1 MSVANTIVALPEWL
15 QDLTGQGIVITDT
28 ALVIR
33 GWNHWLE
40 EHSGRRAADVLGRHL
55 LDVYPDLVAR
65 RFDQSYQQA
74 LAGQVV
80 VLAQRLHR
88 YLLPM
93 PVPDDF
99 GEFQYM
105 QQSARIGPLVDAG
118 QVVGTATVID
128 DVTERVARE
137 DELSR
142 LLAQEQAARGQLA
155 FMAEASAHLAVSLDY
170 ETTLQHVA
178 RLMLPDL
185 ADYCLIDIIADDQ
198 QIQRVAIAHIDP
210 SKEALLH
217 QLDRHYPDSHHG
229 GQPAQIA
236 IQTGRSAIILDL
248 ASSHASDRDAGPERQ
263 QILATLATRSIL
275 AVPLQTR
282 GQILGAITLCST
294 QADYYDAQDR
304 VLIEELAHRAAMAID
319 NARLYQ
325 QAQAAL
331 HARDQALR
339 IVEAERSK
347 LQRLFMQAP
356 AAICI
361 LEGPELRFAFTNDL
375 YRQIVG
381 DRDLIG
387 RPVREALPEMVN
399 QGLIALIERVYATGE
414 PFIGSELPIQIDK
427 YHDSPM
433 ELGYF
438 SFVYQPTRDAQGHID
453 GVLVHAIDVT
463 DQVRAQHERN
473 ELFAQAEIARAEAER
488 AVQIRDQFFSVAAHE
503 LKTPLTSLLGNVQ
516 LIQRRSAREG
526 LLHERDQRA
535 LGVVAAQTHR
545 LHQMIEALLDVTRLE
560 SGHLSLN
567 RAPLD
572 LSALVQRIV
581 DEVQPSLSNHTL
593 AFSSPDTALLVDGD
607 ALRLEQV
614 LQNIVQ
620 NAVKYSPSGGTIAID
635 MRSREQSACVSVADQ
650 GIGIPQDSLQHLF
663 SRFYRATNVNTQHIS
678 GMGIGLYV
686 VKEIL
691 TLHGGSVAVESS
703 EGIGS
708 TFTICLPLLPERATA
723 SH

>member
-40 EHSGRRAADVLGRHL
+40 VHSGRRAADVLGQHL
-55 LDVYPDLVAR
+55 LDVYPELVAR

-74 LAGQVV
+74 LDGQVI

-93 PVPDDF
+93 PAPDDF
-99 GEFQYM
+99 GEFQHM
-105 QQSARIGPLVDAG
+105 QQSARIGPLIDGG

-185 ADYCLIDIIADDQ
+185 ADYCLIDIVADDR
-198 QIQRVAIAHIDP
+198 QIQRVASAHIDP
-210 SKEALLH
+210 ARETLLH
-217 QLDRHYPDSHHG
+217 ELERRYPDSDHG

-236 IQTGRSAIILDL
+236 IQTGRSAILPDVANAL
-248 ASSHASDRDAGPERQ
+248 SSDRAYAPEHQ
-263 QILATLATRSIL
+263 QMLSTLATRSVL
-275 AVPLQTR
+275 AVPLLTR

-294 QADYYDAQDR
+294 QTDRYDAQDQ
-304 VLIEELAHRAAMAID
+304 VLIEALAHRAAMAID
-319 NARLYQ
+319 NARLYR

-331 HARDQALR
+331 RARDHALA

-361 LEGPELRFAFTNDL
+361 LEGPEHRFAFANSL
-375 YRQIVG
+375 YRRIVG

-387 RPVREALPEMVN
+387 KSVPEALPELMG
-399 QGLIALIERVYATGE
+399 QGFLALLDRVYSTGE
-414 PFIGSELPIQIDK
+414 PFIGSELPAQIDK
-427 YHDSPM
+427 SGDGS
-433 ELGYF
+433 LVSNF
-438 SFVYQPTRDAQGHID
+438 FNFVYQPTRDAQGNVD
-453 GVLVHAIDVT
+453 GILVHAIDVT
-463 DQVRAQHERN
+463 DQVRAQRERT

-516 LIQRRSAREG
+516 LIQRRSMREG
-526 LLHERDQRA
+526 LLQERDQRA

-572 LSALVQRIV
+572 LGALVQRIV
-581 DEVQPSLSNHTL
+581 DEVQPTLSKHTL
-593 AFSSPDTALLVDGD
+593 AFASRGPALLVDGD

-620 NAVKYSPSGGTIAID
+620 NAIKYSPGGGAIAID
-635 MRSREQSACVSVADQ
+635 LRSRDGSACVSVTDQ
-650 GIGIPQDSLQHLF
+650 GIGIPQDSLQRLF
-663 SRFYRATNVNTQHIS
+663 SRFYRAKNVDDQQIS

-686 VKEIL
+686 VKEIV

-708 TFTICLPLLPERATA
+708 TFTICLPLIV
-723 SH
+723 